1 MKAKTKFKVLFG
13 MFIIITFFIIF
24 IYAFDKIVMPTVLVV
39 ADSEMKA
46 KATEIINSSII
57 QEYSK
62 DFNYDEVVKVHKD
75 NDGNIVMMKA
85 DTLKMNKIACS
96 VALDSQRKLKDLGYV
111 GIKIPVGYISK
122 NNIISYFG
130 PSITVK
136 MQPIGH
142 IETKYLS
149 KFESAGINQTSHKIY
164 VQVKTKVRVIIPLKS
179 SEIEVKH
186 EVPIAET
193 IIVGKVP
200 GTAIQMDL
208 GDAGFKM
215 EN

>member
-1 MKAKTKFKVLFG
+1 

>member
-1 MKAKTKFKVLFG
+1 MI
-13 MFIIITFFIIF
+13 FIIITFFIIF

-62 DFNYDEVVKVHKD
+62 DFNYDEVIKVHKD

-96 VALDSQRKLKDLGYV
+96 VALDSQKKLKDLGYV

-149 KFESAGINQTSHKIY
+149 KFEGAGINQTSHKIY
-164 VQVKTKVRVIIPLKS
+164 VQVNTKVRVIIPLKS

-208 GDAGFKM
+208 GDAGFNM

>member
-1 MKAKTKFKVLFG
+1 MKIKTKLKILVC
-13 MFIIITFFIIF
+13 IFFVFVILIIF
-24 IYAFDKIVMPTVLVV
+24 IYVFDKIITPTVLVV
-39 ADSEMKA
+39 ADSEMRA
-46 KATEIINSSII
+46 KATEILNESII

-62 DFNYDEVVKVHKD
+62 DFNYDEVIKVQKD
-75 NDGNIVMMKA
+75 NEGSIVMMKA
-85 DTLKMNKIACS
+85 DTLKMNQIACS
-96 VALDSQRKLKDLGYV
+96 VALNSQKKLKDLGYV

-164 VQVKTKVRVIIPLKS
+164 VQVKTKIRVIIPLEN

-215 EN
+215 AN